1 MKKIILFH
9 IIFISIFSLNTIKA
23 QERVV
28 TFGVQVKPII
38 PLGFFDTGDQSESS
52 NGVDFTLSPKTGMSF
67 GMVIRK
73 GFTKSLSLETGI
85 NLVSRKY
92 DLTINDADSNFKSN
106 SSFKVSSYEIP
117 LLGLVYVQIND
128 KMFMNVAGGCSFDIY
143 PTELRTVGPSFSN
156 DLVRYEWI
164 NVSLLANV
172 GWEYRTAKSGY
183 FYLGASLHKPFS
195 SIFREFIVYDGRGI
209 GNEEAMEFD
218 LSGNYF
224 TIDIRYFFHEDK
236 QKKKKKKKK
245 KEKRKVFIDPRK
257 QTK

>member
-1 MKKIILFH
+1 MKKVIFLHIILLVALF
-9 IIFISIFSLNTIKA
+9 NNKAKA

-28 TFGVQVKPII
+28 TFGIQYKPII
-38 PLGFFDTGDQSESS
+38 PLGFFDTGEQSEIS
-52 NGVDFTLSPKTGMSF
+52 NDVVFTLNPKTGSGF

-85 NLVSRKY
+85 NIISRKY
-92 DLTINDADSNFKSN
+92 DLTIDDVDSNFKSE
-106 SSFKVSSYEIP
+106 SSFKITNYEIP
-117 LLGLVYVQIND
+117 VLGLVYVQFND
-128 KMFMNVAGGCSFDIY
+128 NLFMNVAGGFSLDIY
-143 PTELRTVGPSFSN
+143 PTELRTVGTNFSN
-156 DLVRYEWI
+156 DLLRYDWI

-172 GWEYRTAKSGY
+172 GFEYRTEKSGY
-183 FYLGASLHKPFS
+183 FYIGASLHKPFS
-195 SIFREFIVYDGRGI
+195 SIFREFVVYDGHQRD
-209 GNEEAMEFD
+209 NKTQTMEFD

-245 KEKRKVFIDPRK
+245 KEKKVFIDPRK